1 MNATP
6 GRRTRRQGGEAAPG
20 VWLRPPR
27 AGRAEPVVTLGRIV
41 AAAVELLDEEGADRL
56 TMRRLAE
63 RLETA
68 ATTLYLHVETKDD
81 VLDLALDAV
90 FGEVPVP
97 SGTGAGGEVPVPSGA
112 GAGGVVSVPAR
123 ARAGAEA
130 RVPPGAGGAWRDGA
144 IALITE
150 WRATM
155 LRHPWSVTVLDRP
168 LLGPNVLARTEHL
181 HAVLAGAGLTGPH
194 LTAAAYA
201 LANYVIGSATMQVA
215 GAAYGETEWKRAA
228 DLHVLTRRE
237 LYPTLAAHGSPIGND
252 WDAVFATG
260 LDYLLDGIE
269 SRIR

>member
-1 MNATP
+1 MSATP
-6 GRRTRRQGGEAAPG
+6 GRRTRRRSDEAAPG

-63 RLETA
+63 RLGTA

-97 SGTGAGGEVPVPSGA
+97 
-112 GAGGVVSVPAR
+112 
-123 ARAGAEA
+123 
-130 RVPPGAGGAWRDGA
+130 PGPRGAWRDDVT
-144 IALITE
+144 ALIAE

-155 LRHPWSVTVLDRP
+155 LRHPWSVRVLDRP

-181 HAVLAGAGLTGPH
+181 HAVLAGAGLTGPR

-215 GAAYGETEWKRAA
+215 GAGYGEAGWKRAA
-228 DLHVLTRRE
+228 DLHVLARRE

-252 WDAVFATG
+252 WDPVFTTG

>member
-1 MNATP
+1 M
-6 GRRTRRQGGEAAPG
+6 
-20 VWLRPPR
+20 WLRPPR

-41 AAAVELLDEEGADRL
+41 TAAVALLDEEGADRL

-90 FGEVPVP
+90 FGEVPVL
-97 SGTGAGGEVPVPSGA
+97 
-112 GAGGVVSVPAR
+112 PAT
-123 ARAGAEA
+123 
-130 RVPPGAGGAWRDGA
+130 GGAWRDDA
-144 IALITE
+144 TALITE

-181 HAVLAGAGLTGPH
+181 HAVLAGAGLTGPP

-215 GAAYGETEWKRAA
+215 GAGYGEAEWKRAA

-260 LDYLLDGIE
+260 LGYLLDGIG
-269 SRIR
+269 SRIG

>member
-1 MNATP
+1 VGATP
-6 GRRTRRQGGEAAPG
+6 GRRTRRQSGETAPG

-27 AGRAEPVVTLGRIV
+27 EGRAEPVVTLGRIV
-41 AAAVELLDEEGADRL
+41 GAAVELLDEEGAGRL

-97 SGTGAGGEVPVPSGA
+97 
-112 GAGGVVSVPAR
+112 
-123 ARAGAEA
+123 
-130 RVPPGAGGAWRDGA
+130 PGPGGAWRDD
-144 IALITE
+144 ITALIIE

-168 LLGPNVLARTEHL
+168 LLGPNVLARTEYL
-181 HAVLAGAGLTGPH
+181 YAALARAGFTGPD

-201 LANYVIGSATMQVA
+201 LANYVIGSAMMQVA
-215 GAAYGETEWKRAA
+215 GAGYGESEWSRAG
-228 DLHVLTRRE
+228 DLHVRARRE
-237 LYPTLAAHGSPIGND
+237 LYPTLAAQGAPMGND
-252 WDAVFATG
+252 WDPMFTAG
-260 LDYLLDGIE
+260 LNHLLDGIA

>member
-1 MNATP
+1 MSATP
-6 GRRTRRQGGEAAPG
+6 GRRTRRRSGEETPG

-27 AGRAEPVVTLGRIV
+27 EGRAEPVVTLGRIV
-41 AAAVELLDEEGADRL
+41 GAAVELLDEEGADRL

-97 SGTGAGGEVPVPSGA
+97 
-112 GAGGVVSVPAR
+112 
-123 ARAGAEA
+123 
-130 RVPPGAGGAWRDGA
+130 PGPRGAWRDDVT
-144 IALITE
+144 ALIAE

-168 LLGPNVLARTEHL
+168 LLGPNVLARTEYL
-181 HAVLAGAGLTGPH
+181 HAALAGAGFTGPD

-201 LANYVIGSATMQVA
+201 LANYVIGSATMEVA
-215 GAAYGETEWKRAA
+215 GAAYGEAGWRRAA
-228 DLHVLTRRE
+228 ELRVRSRVE
-237 LYPTLAAHGSPIGND
+237 LYPTLAAHGAPIGNA
-252 WDAVFATG
+252 WDPVFTTG
-260 LDYLLDGIE
+260 LGYLLDGIE
-269 SRIR
+269 SRTR

>member
-1 MNATP
+1 MSATP
-6 GRRTRRQGGEAAPG
+6 GRRTRRQSGEAAPG

-41 AAAVELLDEEGADRL
+41 AAAVELLDEEGAGRL

-97 SGTGAGGEVPVPSGA
+97 PGAGSAWRDDAMSGK
-112 GAGGVVSVPAR
+112 
-123 ARAGAEA
+123 
-130 RVPPGAGGAWRDGA
+130 VPPGKVSGKVAARPGAGCAWRDDA
-144 IALITE
+144 VALITG

-168 LLGPNVLARTEHL
+168 LLGPNALARTEYL
-181 HAVLAGAGLTGPH
+181 HAVLAGAGLTGPR

-215 GAAYGETEWKRAA
+215 GAGYGEAEWKRAA
-228 DLHVLTRRE
+228 DLHVRTRRE

-252 WDAVFATG
+252 WDPVFAAG

>member
-1 MNATP
+1 M
-6 GRRTRRQGGEAAPG
+6 
-20 VWLRPPR
+20 WLRPPR

-41 AAAVELLDEEGADRL
+41 AAAVELLDEAGADRL

-97 SGTGAGGEVPVPSGA
+97 
-112 GAGGVVSVPAR
+112 
-123 ARAGAEA
+123 
-130 RVPPGAGGAWRDGA
+130 PGAGGAWRDDAESVPPGA
-144 IALITE
+144 GGARRDDAESVPPGAGGARRDDAASWEVSGEVPVRPGAEGAWRDDVVVLISG

-168 LLGPNVLARTEHL
+168 LLGPNVLARTEYL

-215 GAAYGETEWKRAA
+215 GAGYGEAEWKRAA

-252 WDAVFATG
+252 WDPVFAAG
-260 LDYLLDGIE
+260 LDYLLDGIG

>member
-1 MNATP
+1 M
-6 GRRTRRQGGEAAPG
+6 
-20 VWLRPPR
+20 WLRPPR
-27 AGRAEPVVTLGRIV
+27 EGRAEPVVTLGRIV
-41 AAAVELLDEEGADRL
+41 AAAVELLDEEGAGRL

-97 SGTGAGGEVPVPSGA
+97 PGAGGGVPVPVPPAAGDEMPVPAPSGA
-112 GAGGVVSVPAR
+112 GDAWRDGAVSGAVPVR
-123 ARAGAEA
+123 S
-130 RVPPGAGGAWRDGA
+130 GAGGAWRDDA
-144 IALITE
+144 VVLITG

-168 LLGPNVLARTEHL
+168 LLGPNVLARTEYL
-181 HAVLAGAGLTGPH
+181 HAVLAGAGLTGPR

-215 GAAYGETEWKRAA
+215 GTGYGEAGWKRAA

-237 LYPTLAAHGSPIGND
+237 LYPTLAAHGSPVGND
-252 WDAVFATG
+252 WDPVFTAG

>member
-1 MNATP
+1 MSATP
-6 GRRTRRQGGEAAPG
+6 GRRTRRRSGEAAPG

-41 AAAVELLDEEGADRL
+41 GAAVELLDEEGADRL

-63 RLETA
+63 RLGTA

-97 SGTGAGGEVPVPSGA
+97 PTS
-112 GAGGVVSVPAR
+112 R
-123 ARAGAEA
+123 
-130 RVPPGAGGAWRDGA
+130 GAWRDDVT
-144 IALITE
+144 ALITE

-155 LRHPWSVTVLDRP
+155 LRHPWSVAVLDRP
-168 LLGPNVLARTEHL
+168 LLGPNVLARTEYL
-181 HAVLAGAGLTGPH
+181 HAALAGAGFTGPG

-215 GAAYGETEWKRAA
+215 GAAYGEAGWRRAA
-228 DLHVLTRRE
+228 ELRVRADGE
-237 LYPTLAAHGSPIGND
+237 LYPTLAAHGAPIGND
-252 WDAVFATG
+252 WDQVFGTG
-260 LDYLLDGIE
+260 LDYLLDGVE